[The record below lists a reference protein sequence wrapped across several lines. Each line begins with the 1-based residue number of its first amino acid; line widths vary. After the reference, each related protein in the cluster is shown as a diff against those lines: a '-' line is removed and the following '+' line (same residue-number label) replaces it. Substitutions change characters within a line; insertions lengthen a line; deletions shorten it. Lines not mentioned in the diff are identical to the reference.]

1 MSDSKVNAENIE
13 EFINEHDGSWQ
24 EGFRLLD
31 KNLIKVLIDQL
42 GGQDAFIDI
51 YKKVLEGAKIE
62 ELNGFDTEA
71 ELLALYDANKEEF
84 LNHADGC
91 AKRTNT
97 SSVSAM
103 LAIQFE
109 DANIDKDTVEAA
121 LNEDAGAFEDS
132 SDNRIAI
139 CGWIVVCAVFD
150 LFVNYDNFMM
160 DKE

>member
-1 MSDSKVNAENIE
+1 MSGSKVNAENIE

-71 ELLALYDANKEEF
+71 ELLAIYDANKEEF
-84 LNHADGC
+84 LNHAYGC

-150 LFVNYDNFMM
+150 LFLNYDNFMSY
-160 DKE
+160 KE